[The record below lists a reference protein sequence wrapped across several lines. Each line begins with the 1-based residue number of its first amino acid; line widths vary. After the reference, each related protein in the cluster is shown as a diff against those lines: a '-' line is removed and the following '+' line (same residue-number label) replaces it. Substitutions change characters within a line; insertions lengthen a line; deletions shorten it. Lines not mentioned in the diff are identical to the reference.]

1 VAGDGE
7 VLVENVP
14 FAEGATN
21 ERILIELMGAKERAG
36 QAAEGENTKR
46 LADYMA
52 MVTRGDGEMDAAKEL
67 RAELEKALPGD
78 ERLQQADLE
87 MQKLA
92 LLRQI
97 KEDAR

>member
-1 VAGDGE
+1 M
-7 VLVENVP
+7 ENVP
-14 FAEGATN
+14 FAEGATS

-36 QAAEGENTKR
+36 QVADGENTKR
-46 LADYMA
+46 LAEYMA
-52 MVTRGDGEMDAAKEL
+52 MVSRGDGATDAARGL

-87 MQKLA
+87 MQKHE

-97 KEDAR
+97 RAL